1 MRIGR
6 VASAAVCVLLV
17 GLLAGCGGDGSETAE
32 PTKTTA
38 APSATSA
45 SPAETSTTPPTST
58 WPTTD
63 RSKEGIPTEHAAVL
77 QAIRTAHHPTYD
89 RLVLEFDRPVAGY
102 VVGYVDEIREDASD
116 RLVPLKGGAFLRVVV
131 QGATTDNAFQL
142 AAGDKHVKYTGPR
155 SITPAHPQL
164 QQVTISGDFEAVL
177 SLGVGVTKKA
187 GFNVELLDNPTRLVV
202 DVATT

>member
-1 MRIGR
+1 MRVGR
-6 VASAAVCVLLV
+6 VASAVVGVLLA

-45 SPAETSTTPPTST
+45 SPTATSPAPTTT

-89 RLVLEFDRPVAGY
+89 RLVLEFDRPVTGY

-116 RLVPLKGGAFLRVVV
+116 RLVTLKGGAFLRVVV
-131 QGATTDNAFQL
+131 QSATTDNAFQL
-142 AAGDKHVKYTGPR
+142 GVGDKHVKYAGPR
-155 SITPAHPQL
+155 TITPAHPQL

>member
-1 MRIGR
+1 MRVGR
-6 VASAAVCVLLV
+6 VASAAVCVLLA
-17 GLLAGCGGDGSETAE
+17 GLLAGCGDGGSDTAE

-45 SPAETSTTPPTST
+45 SPAETSPAPTTT

-63 RSKEGIPTEHAAVL
+63 RSKEGTPTEHAAVL

-102 VVGYVDEIREDASD
+102 VVGYVDEIREDPSD
-116 RLVPLKGGAFLRVVV
+116 RPVALKGNAFLRVVV
-131 QGATTDNAFQL
+131 QNATTDNAFQL

-155 SITPAHPQL
+155 TITPAHPQL